1 MKDSLIS
8 ILVFYTSPVR
18 PALDSSENVRY
29 FEAQSLTQAFQFLFQ
44 NTVDIILCSENAT
57 FGLPE
62 VNLGIM
68 PGMGG
73 TQILPRIVGEKVAK
87 RMIMTGLSIDAK

>member
-1 MKDSLIS
+1 
-8 ILVFYTSPVR
+8 
-18 PALDSSENVRY
+18 
-29 FEAQSLTQAFQFLFQ
+29 LT
-44 NTVDIILCSENAT
+44 DIIVCSENAS

-73 TQILPRIVGEKVAK
+73 TQILPRIVGDKVAK
-87 RMIMTGLSIDAK
+87 RMIMTGLSIDAKEAHRLNIAHLLPTENF

>member
-1 MKDSLIS
+1 L
-8 ILVFYTSPVR
+8 
-18 PALDSSENVRY
+18 AL
-29 FEAQSLTQAFQFLFQ
+29 LT
-44 NTVDIILCSENAT
+44 DIIVCSENAV

-87 RMIMTGLSIDAK
+87 RMIMTGLPIDAK